1 MHSATAGDFSDLS
14 IVGTLGDAPAAVL
27 VARRLGASQSLR
39 SCAVVGDEVVAAAGF
54 GFSIASGVLS
64 LPRAIPPNRS
74 RLSGVVPEARSR
86 IGWAAVSPFSQEK
99 YWGSS
104 MPLIYRAV
112 ASHELVADASRPT
125 ISHRL
130 GESIS
135 SVIGR
140 KMPQHPHLRDGLI
153 AEARRATPIVSAA
166 VDCRGGSPQDFAFF
180 EGFDVREPLRAAA

>member
-14 IVGTLGDAPAAVL
+14 IVGTLGDAPAAAL

-140 KMPQHPHLRDGLI
+140 KMPQHPHLRDGRSLPKPVGPPPLFQQPWTAG
-153 AEARRATPIVSAA
+153 AEALRTSLSSKVST
-166 VDCRGGSPQDFAFF
+166 CESR
-180 EGFDVREPLRAAA
+180 